1 MGFTGWP
8 PISVLWVSGPRRAL
22 PMDPVSEPIPGIPGP
37 AAPGRG
43 SRGDGLVGF
52 EGIDGLTGVT
62 ISGIGTAMLLNMDRE
77 RIYSVQKTG
86 RT

>member
-37 AAPGRG
+37 AAPSRG
-43 SRGDGLVGF
+43 LRGDG
-52 EGIDGLTGVT
+52 
-62 ISGIGTAMLLNMDRE
+62 MDWWDLRAS
-77 RIYSVQKTG
+77 RDWPGSL
-86 RT
+86 